1 MSLSQK
7 QNKSEYLETEQI
19 FENVKFYGSITLSIM
34 LFIWANIL
42 FNFNYENHIIQ
53 IIIIAVLFLINFLYA
68 LSICFNFKLNK
79 AINDFKK
86 APLTDF
92 KQLKVKNYE
101 EFEQYLI
108 KEFKNKISKK
118 YPTIFYEKTSFTF
131 LNTLVFRKYLKAA
144 IENYLKSIKEQN
156 PQDDLIQKLTKY
168 GYHYTNIAK
177 SDFINKRVNVLYNH
191 IFENQPY
198 ISVDDVLENIKSYT
212 EYLHY
217 TPLTVNNIFFKQRTL
232 KTIKKE
238 IRQEIDNKHT
248 IPIGVIIFLIFIFNM
263 NILFYL
269 HYIRE
274 DWSIIERIITTLCFD
289 AIIFFIM
296 CLIYVCI
303 GWKVI
308 EPLLKIFKN
317 IKNNYLTFKVAKYLP
332 VSAEEIESLKI
343 TSIEEME
350 ALIIDLANDEL
361 IGIKYSGTAFD
372 KSYKLKDLIFKSL
385 KTYIINSIETDKS
398 SKALF
403 ENSFNNVRDVFNSVN
418 AINEFCTIRTTEIYD
433 FITGNKEC
441 IEKIDKVLNSI
452 IRKSQEKRNSEIDKT
467 FITNKTLYELYYD
480 KCYNNW

>member
-19 FENVKFYGSITLSIM
+19 FENVKFYGSIILSII

-53 IIIIAVLFLINFLYA
+53 ITIIAVLFLINFLYA

-86 APLTDF
+86 ASLTDF

-131 LNTLVFRKYLKAA
+131 LNTLVFRKYLKAV

-156 PQDDLIQKLTKY
+156 PQDDLIQKLIKY
-168 GYHYTNIAK
+168 GYHYTNVAK

-289 AIIFFIM
+289 AIIFFVM

-350 ALIIDLANDEL
+350 ALIIDLADDEL

-480 KCYNNW
+480 KCYNN

>member
-1 MSLSQK
+1 MNLSQK

-19 FENVKFYGSITLSIM
+19 FENAKFYGSITLSIM

-42 FNFNYENHIIQ
+42 FNFNYESHIIQ
-53 IIIIAVLFLINFLYA
+53 ITIIAVLFLINFLYA

-131 LNTLVFRKYLKAA
+131 LNTLIFRKYLKAV

-156 PQDDLIQKLTKY
+156 PQDDLIQKLIKY

-212 EYLHY
+212 ECLHY
-217 TPLTVNNIFFKQRTL
+217 TPSTVNNIFFKQRTL

-238 IRQEIDNKHT
+238 ICQEINNKHT

-263 NILFYL
+263 NILLY
-269 HYIRE
+269 YIRK
-274 DWSIIERIITTLCFD
+274 DWSIMERVIETICFD
-289 AIIFFIM
+289 TLIIFVM
-296 CLIYVCI
+296 CCIYMCI
-303 GWKVI
+303 VWKII

-332 VSAEEIESLKI
+332 VSVEEIKSLKI

-350 ALIIDLANDEL
+350 ALIINLADDEL

-385 KTYIINSIETDKS
+385 KTYIINSIEIDKS

-441 IEKIDKVLNSI
+441 IEKTDKVLNSI

-480 KCYNNW
+480 TCYNN

>member
-1 MSLSQK
+1 MNLSQK

-19 FENVKFYGSITLSIM
+19 FENVKFYGSIILSIM

-42 FNFNYENHIIQ
+42 FNFNYKNHIIQ
-53 IIIIAVLFLINFLYA
+53 ITIIAVLFLINFLYA
-68 LSICFNFKLNK
+68 LLICFNFKLNK

-86 APLTDF
+86 APFTDF

-108 KEFKNKISKK
+108 RKFKNKISKK

-131 LNTLVFRKYLKAA
+131 LNTLVFRKYLKAV

-156 PQDDLIQKLTKY
+156 PQDDLIQKLIKY

-212 EYLHY
+212 ECLHY
-217 TPLTVNNIFFKQRTL
+217 TPSTVNNIFFKQRTL

-289 AIIFFIM
+289 AIIFFVM
-296 CLIYVCI
+296 CLIYICI

-350 ALIIDLANDEL
+350 ALIIDLADDEL
-361 IGIKYSGTAFD
+361 IGIEYSGTAFD

-441 IEKIDKVLNSI
+441 IEKTDKVLNSI
-452 IRKSQEKRNSEIDKT
+452 IRESQEKRNSEIDKT

-480 KCYNNW
+480 ACHNN

>member
-19 FENVKFYGSITLSIM
+19 FENVKFYGSITLSII

-53 IIIIAVLFLINFLYA
+53 ITIIAVLFLINFLYA

-238 IRQEIDNKHT
+238 ICQEIDNKHT

-263 NILFYL
+263 NILLYL
-269 HYIRE
+269 HYIGE
-274 DWSIIERIITTLCFD
+274 DWSMMERVIETICFD
-289 AIIFFIM
+289 TLIIFVM
-296 CLIYVCI
+296 CCIYMCI
-303 GWKVI
+303 VWKII

>member
-1 MSLSQK
+1 MNLSQK

-19 FENVKFYGSITLSIM
+19 FENAKFYGSIILSII

-53 IIIIAVLFLINFLYA
+53 ITIIAILFLINFLYA

-86 APLTDF
+86 APLIDF
-92 KQLKVKNYE
+92 KQLKIKNYE

-131 LNTLVFRKYLKAA
+131 LNTLVFRKYLKAV

-156 PQDDLIQKLTKY
+156 PQDDLIQKLIKY
-168 GYHYTNIAK
+168 GYHYTNVAK

-212 EYLHY
+212 ECLHY
-217 TPLTVNNIFFKQRTL
+217 TPSTVNNIFFKQRTL

-289 AIIFFIM
+289 TLIIFVM
-296 CLIYVCI
+296 CCIYMCI
-303 GWKVI
+303 VWKII

-332 VSAEEIESLKI
+332 VSVEEIESLKI

-350 ALIIDLANDEL
+350 ALIINLANDEL

-441 IEKIDKVLNSI
+441 IEKTDKVLNSI
-452 IRKSQEKRNSEIDKT
+452 IRESQEKRNSEIDKT

-480 KCYNNW
+480 TCHNN